1 LKVLFNIIH
10 LAPYRGLLGL
20 STKNKEEYRMVLP
33 VCDVCLKSGMLCQG
47 CENKLKN
54 GEISQLDLDIAKLLY
69 RVGDGKLG
77 FKKTIEIGD
86 VVIIITEKDQ
96 VGKLIGKGG
105 KIVREISK
113 TVERKIR
120 VVGENSDMKAVA
132 TDILAPARISG
143 INIVYGKDGEERYKI
158 RVRKE
163 DARRLPAKLDLLN
176 SIIQELTGEKTLVVI
191 DRNN

>member
-1 LKVLFNIIH
+1 
-10 LAPYRGLLGL
+10 
-20 STKNKEEYRMVLP
+20 MVLP

-47 CENKLKN
+47 CENRLKT
-54 GEISQLDLDIAKLLY
+54 GEITQLDLDIAKILY
-69 RVGDGKLG
+69 RVGDGKIG

-86 VVIIITEKDQ
+86 VVIIITEKNQ

-105 KIVREISK
+105 KIVREIAK
-113 TVERKIR
+113 TLERKVR
-120 VVGENSDMKAVA
+120 VVGENSDLKAVA

-158 RVRKE
+158 RVQRE